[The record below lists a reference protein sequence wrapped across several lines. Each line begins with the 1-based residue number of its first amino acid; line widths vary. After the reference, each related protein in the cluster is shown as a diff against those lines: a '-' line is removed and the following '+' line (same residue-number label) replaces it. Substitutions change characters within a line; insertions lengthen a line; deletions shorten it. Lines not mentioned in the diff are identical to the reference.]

1 VDCHNQNLVMAE
13 TPQPAGDSEQMQTTE
28 GGTDTETVDVSI
40 LGGRKFT
47 GRWRPPKKMTMVSV
61 LGGREIDLREA
72 EIPADG
78 ITINIV
84 GLIGGT
90 HVIVPDGINVEVSG
104 FSGLGGRRVDSHAEP
119 GAPGERVVRL
129 NVFGALGGLKVES
142 QEPD

>member
-1 VDCHNQNLVMAE
+1 MAE
-13 TPQPAGDSEQMQTTE
+13 TPQPAGDSEQMQTT
-28 GGTDTETVDVSI
+28 GAVTDSGTIDVSI

-47 GRWRPPKKMTMVSV
+47 GRWRPPKTMTMVGV

-78 ITINIV
+78 ITINVI

-142 QEPD
+142 QESS